1 MHLYGNF
8 EMRHGMETIKTENI
22 CLKQH
27 LTVIEVDNTYCKPQ
41 FTNENMLTIIIYSHT
56 DRTHLVYYK
65 FEY

>member
-1 MHLYGNF
+1 
-8 EMRHGMETIKTENI
+8 METIKTENI